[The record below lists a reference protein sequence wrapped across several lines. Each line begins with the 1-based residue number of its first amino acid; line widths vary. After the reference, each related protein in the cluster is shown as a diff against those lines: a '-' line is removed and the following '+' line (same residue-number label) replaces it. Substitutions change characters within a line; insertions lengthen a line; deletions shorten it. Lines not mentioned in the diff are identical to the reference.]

1 MQVKLLQIFFN
12 LLKMCGPQ
20 IQLCLFMLKSLTTLD
35 SLSRLGGAVVTHP
48 LWVQELT
55 GSIPGSCKGF
65 LCLIFCFVV
74 DVILLF
80 VQKTHYLSQSL
91 AIFLQW

>member
-1 MQVKLLQIFFN
+1 
-12 LLKMCGPQ
+12 MCGPQ
-20 IQLCLFMLKSLTTLD
+20 IQLCLFMLKSLITLD

-48 LWVQELT
+48 LWVQALT

-65 LCLIFCFVV
+65 LCLNFCFVV

-80 VQKTHYLSQSL
+80 VQKHIICHKGGGKLSYKVNDIQENW
-91 AIFLQW
+91 ATM